1 MLRLGILAV
10 AVLLI
15 STAQGKPSVSNLI
28 EPVNYF
34 SGRSV
39 ELERLNVHLLEYKTS
54 SIVGL
59 TGIGKSQLIRKYAFE
74 NKEKYNLIWFFDC
87 SLSLDRQ
94 FSNLARA
101 INAKHNKTQISL
113 PEDVNAKQ
121 AILNY
126 ISSNKDVLIV
136 LDNIKIGNNDIIQDF
151 SKLEHNGHIA
161 FCSQDSNNLPHVIRL
176 SNLSQIDSNIL
187 LNKIID
193 KRSFQEKEILNNLL
207 KGYPLLI
214 TQAAFLLKD
223 NKFLTVN
230 DYKMI
235 FREQKRNI
243 ENHID
248 IVLLNLSRPAEELLY
263 KLALIGDSF
272 SRDCVNRINV
282 DTNPDSLQELI
293 RFGLISDAGMINSIQ
308 LFEMHNVIKSTLLNN
323 QKQANIISSMMEVI
337 KLMHNSLPE
346 RSLNR
351 YKLFLTDNT
360 ILNAIEQLEQ
370 NAILHKVH
378 FLNVLIL
385 TRHRLVF
392 SLFSRDDRAL
402 NSIDEWFRSY
412 NDKVDINKVQNTLQK
427 ISYSECI
434 FVLGL
439 NDFIF
444 KQNVEKGYE
453 QIKIAQKIIEHL
465 PGQQHFKSNIYG
477 QLAQYYVD
485 IGDLKNAEES
495 LQKMLLLKTKYPE
508 IELSPRLYYLVNS
521 KIYLNNGQYEFALK
535 EIEYCLGIEENK
547 IILNNTFLYGTY
559 LLQARILNRMKN
571 YNKAKEICLKIYKQ
585 STFTKLDSDL
595 IALTYIELSTAELGL
610 NSINND
616 AFNYAEQA
624 YKLLKNNKI
633 RNNDILHSRDT
644 YLADAI
650 VAKSNALSSV
660 GKPQQAIE
668 GYLVAEVIYY
678 NKYKNNMKNID
689 DISYMYYNAALAGKN
704 MKTNSIW
711 FTQFH
716 NKHLKYFGQNHQR
729 SKELD

>member
-1 MLRLGILAV
+1 
-10 AVLLI
+10 
-15 STAQGKPSVSNLI
+15 
-28 EPVNYF
+28 
-34 SGRSV
+34 
-39 ELERLNVHLLEYKTS
+39 
-54 SIVGL
+54 
-59 TGIGKSQLIRKYAFE
+59 
-74 NKEKYNLIWFFDC
+74 
-87 SLSLDRQ
+87 
-94 FSNLARA
+94 
-101 INAKHNKTQISL
+101 
-113 PEDVNAKQ
+113 
-121 AILNY
+121 
-126 ISSNKDVLIV
+126 
-136 LDNIKIGNNDIIQDF
+136 
-151 SKLEHNGHIA
+151 
-161 FCSQDSNNLPHVIRL
+161 
-176 SNLSQIDSNIL
+176 
-187 LNKIID
+187 
-193 KRSFQEKEILNNLL
+193 
-207 KGYPLLI
+207 
-214 TQAAFLLKD
+214 
-223 NKFLTVN
+223 
-230 DYKMI
+230 
-235 FREQKRNI
+235 
-243 ENHID
+243 
-248 IVLLNLSRPAEELLY
+248 
-263 KLALIGDSF
+263 
-272 SRDCVNRINV
+272 
-282 DTNPDSLQELI
+282 
-293 RFGLISDAGMINSIQ
+293 
-308 LFEMHNVIKSTLLNN
+308 
-323 QKQANIISSMMEVI
+323 
-337 KLMHNSLPE
+337 
-346 RSLNR
+346 
-351 YKLFLTDNT
+351 
-360 ILNAIEQLEQ
+360 
-370 NAILHKVH
+370 
-378 FLNVLIL
+378 
-385 TRHRLVF
+385 
-392 SLFSRDDRAL
+392 
-402 NSIDEWFRSY
+402 
-412 NDKVDINKVQNTLQK
+412 
-427 ISYSECI
+427 
-434 FVLGL
+434 
-439 NDFIF
+439 
-444 KQNVEKGYE
+444 
-453 QIKIAQKIIEHL
+453 
-465 PGQQHFKSNIYG
+465 
-477 QLAQYYVD
+477 LAQYYVD